1 MIYHNGGIMM
11 LENGTDIC
19 NCKKKKCERFGK
31 CNECIEYHKNS
42 KRLPY
47 CKREKVKVIDK
58 LFHKNNI

>member
-1 MIYHNGGIMM
+1 M